1 MAGQTTALVKRQ
13 QGWAKGQSGNPSG
26 RPRSDHD
33 VGAMCRALTPRA
45 VHALDLALDDPARR
59 VGAAAIILE
68 RGWGKVPQPVSA
80 ADGDGNELTLLHLI
94 AARQIAEQ
102 MQALMTGGAL
112 EPKANGAT
120 NGSAAH
126 NGESQG
132 PVIDLSIPALE

>member
-1 MAGQTTALVKRQ
+1 
-13 QGWAKGQSGNPSG
+13 
-26 RPRSDHD
+26 
-33 VGAMCRALTPRA
+33 MCQALTPRA
-45 VHALDLALDDPARR
+45 VAALDKALDDPRSR
-59 VGAAAIILE
+59 VGAAAIILD

-112 EPKANGAT
+112 DPHKGNGHD
-120 NGSAAH
+120 NGKDAA
-126 NGESQG
+126 